1 LEFLCYTLD
10 GRFKLK
16 KRTAFMPPT
25 KELLEKSV
33 PAENVL
39 VLFDEQLEPGK
50 VIKRIAII
58 LDAQSKCLVIDGLAE
73 IGVIDVANRQ
83 DGYGNIMWYP
93 TQEIGLLRKLSVEKL
108 IENNVITDP
117 VAKNAVTKICQAEK
131 EKSKTAITILEVLT
145 IAKNYIERYPL
156 TNGGA

>member
-1 LEFLCYTLD
+1 
-10 GRFKLK
+10 LK
-16 KRTAFMPPT
+16 NRTAFMHPT
-25 KELLEKSV
+25 KEFLEKSV

-39 VLFDEQLEPGK
+39 VLFDEHMEPGK

-58 LDAQSKCLVIDGLAE
+58 LDAQNKCLIIDSLGE

-108 IENNVITDP
+108 IENGTITDQ
-117 VAKNAVTKICQAEK
+117 VAKNVVTKICQAEK
-131 EKSKTAITILEVLT
+131 EKSKAGITILEVFT
-145 IAKNYIERYPL
+145 IAKNYIERYP
-156 TNGGA
+156 TSEGGA

>member
-1 LEFLCYTLD
+1 
-10 GRFKLK
+10 
-16 KRTAFMPPT
+16 MHPT
-25 KELLEKSV
+25 KEFLEKSV

-39 VLFDEQLEPGK
+39 VLFDENQEPGK

-58 LDAQSKCLVIDGLAE
+58 LDTQNKGLIIDNLAE

-108 IENNVITDP
+108 IENNVVADQ
-117 VAKNAVTKICQAEK
+117 VAKNAITKICQAEK
-131 EKSKTAITILEVLT
+131 DKSKTAITVLEVFT
-145 IAKNYIERYPL
+145 IAKNYIERYPV

>member
-1 LEFLCYTLD
+1 
-10 GRFKLK
+10 LK
-16 KRTAFMPPT
+16 KRTAFMYPT
-25 KELLEKSV
+25 KEFLEKSI
-33 PAENVL
+33 PADSVL

-58 LDAQSKCLVIDGLAE
+58 LDAQSKCLVIDTLAE
-73 IGVIDVANRQ
+73 IGIIDVANRQ

-108 IENNVITDP
+108 IENNVVADP
-117 VAKNAVTKICQAEK
+117 VARNVVTKVCQAEK
-131 EKSKTAITILEVLT
+131 EKSKTAITVLEVLT
-145 IAKNYIERYPL
+145 IAKNYIERYPV

>member
-1 LEFLCYTLD
+1 
-10 GRFKLK
+10 LK

-39 VLFDEQLEPGK
+39 VLFDEHLEPGK
-50 VIKRIAII
+50 VTKRITII
-58 LDAQSKCLVIDGLAE
+58 LEAQSKGLVIDGLAE

-108 IENNVITDP
+108 IENNVIADP
-117 VAKNAVTKICQAEK
+117 VAKNAVSKVCQAEK
-131 EKSKTAITILEVLT
+131 EKKGTVIITILEVLT
-145 IAKNYIERYPL
+145 IAKNYIERYPV

>member
-1 LEFLCYTLD
+1 
-10 GRFKLK
+10 LK
-16 KRTAFMPPT
+16 NRSAIMHPT
-25 KELLEKSV
+25 KEFLERNV

-39 VLFDEQLEPGK
+39 VLFDEHMEPGK

-58 LDAQSKCLVIDGLAE
+58 LDGQSKCLIIDSLSE

-108 IENNVITDP
+108 LENGAITDQ
-117 VAKNAVTKICQAEK
+117 VAKNVVTKICQAEK
-131 EKSKTAITILEVLT
+131 EKSKTGITILEIFT
-145 IAKNYIERYPL
+145 IAKNYIERYP
-156 TNGGA
+156 TSEGGA

>member
-1 LEFLCYTLD
+1 MY
-10 GRFKLK
+10 
-16 KRTAFMPPT
+16 PT
-25 KELLEKSV
+25 KEFLEKSI
-33 PAENVL
+33 PADSVL

-58 LDAQSKCLVIDGLAE
+58 LDAQSKCLVIDTLAE
-73 IGVIDVANRQ
+73 IGIIDVANRQ

-108 IENNVITDP
+108 IENNVVADP
-117 VAKNAVTKICQAEK
+117 VARNVVTKVCQAEK
-131 EKSKTAITILEVLT
+131 EKSKTAITVLEVLT
-145 IAKNYIERYPL
+145 IAKNYIERYPV

>member
-1 LEFLCYTLD
+1 
-10 GRFKLK
+10 
-16 KRTAFMPPT
+16 M
-25 KELLEKSV
+25 
-33 PAENVL
+33 
-39 VLFDEQLEPGK
+39 EPGK

-58 LDAQSKCLVIDGLAE
+58 LDAQNKCLVIDSLTE

-108 IENNVITDP
+108 IENNTIADQAV
-117 VAKNAVTKICQAEK
+117 KNAVTKICQAEK
-131 EKSKTAITILEVLT
+131 DKAKTAITILEVFS
-145 IAKNYIERYPL
+145 IAKNYIERYPV

>member
-1 LEFLCYTLD
+1 
-10 GRFKLK
+10 
-16 KRTAFMPPT
+16 MNPT
-25 KELLEKSV
+25 KEFLEKSV

-39 VLFDEQLEPGK
+39 VLFDENMEPGK

-58 LDAQSKCLVIDGLAE
+58 LDSQSKCLVIDTLSE
-73 IGVIDVANRQ
+73 IGIIDVANRQ

-108 IENNVITDP
+108 IENGTVTDQ
-117 VAKNAVTKICQAEK
+117 VVKNAVNKICQAEK
-131 EKSKTAITILEVLT
+131 EKARGGIGISVLEVFT
-145 IAKNYIERYPL
+145 IAKNYIERYPV